1 MAAVYGIVHLASMK
15 TLVGSVGDGREKTIR
30 LYKSTKAKLSKR
42 FREHRCLLNQGK
54 HAEPDLQRDW
64 NQYGSAGF
72 AMRLLE
78 EIEGSVESKR
88 EAELRWMANLDKQ
101 GLLYNRCRL
110 AYALSPEAA
119 RKGVETARH
128 TTGNRWTSE
137 TNEKRRL
144 AQLGK
149 PKGHGAKI
157 SATKRA
163 KKMMRWPD
171 LCGDVQKISGKEP
184 V

>member
-15 TLVGSVGDGREKTIR
+15 TLVGSVGDGRENTIR
-30 LYKSTKAKLSKR
+30 LYKSTKSKLSKR

-54 HAEPDLQRDW
+54 HAEPDLQSDW
-64 NQYGSAGF
+64 DKYGPSAF

-88 EAELRWMANLDKQ
+88 EAELRWMANLDQQ
-101 GLLYNRCRL
+101 GLLYNQTRL
-110 AYALSPEAA
+110 AYALSPEAMK
-119 RKGVETARH
+119 KGVEASRH
-128 TTGNRWTSE
+128 AIGNRWTPE
-137 TNEKRRL
+137 ANERRRL

-163 KKMMRWPD
+163 RKMMMCPD
-171 LCGDVQKISGKEP
+171 LRSKDAEAPDKEP